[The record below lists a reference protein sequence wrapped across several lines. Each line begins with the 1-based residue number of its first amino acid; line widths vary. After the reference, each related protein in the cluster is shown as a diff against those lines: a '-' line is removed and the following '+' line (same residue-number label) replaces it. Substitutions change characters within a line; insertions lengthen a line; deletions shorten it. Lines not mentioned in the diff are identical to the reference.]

1 MMKQSSKKTLSPV
14 TAEEA
19 PYTLPEGW
27 KWVRLGDVASWSSG
41 GTPSRKHPEYY
52 NGSIP
57 WVKTGELNDGFI
69 NSTEETITPEAIDHS
84 SAKLLPVQTVLLAM
98 YGATIGKTGILSIE
112 AATNQACACAICN
125 DNTYFKYLFYYLQ
138 SEKLNFIKV
147 GKGGAQPNISQTII
161 KAYLFPL
168 VSYKQQLVIVKNIE
182 NLFSKLDEAEK
193 KIDQALAAFP
203 ARRAALLHRAFQ
215 GDLTK
220 EWRKEHGV
228 GMESWIQNRLGDYA
242 TVQYGYT
249 ASATEE
255 VVGPKFLRITDIQD
269 GIVNWNTV
277 PYCRINDTDMEKYG
291 LSKGDILV
299 ARTGATTGKSYLVTS
314 EVESVFASYLIRI
327 KMNGASLLEK
337 YLYLFMQS
345 PEYWRTI
352 TSFSQGIAQPGVNGS
367 KLKELPIPVPTLP
380 EQQEIVCF
388 LDRLLAKEDKAKTLA
403 ASMKDRIAR
412 LRAAILARAF
422 RGAL

>member
-1 MMKQSSKKTLSPV
+1 MKKSSKKTLPPV

-27 KWVRLGDVASWSSG
+27 KWVRLGDVAEISKEKTDDIARYKAWPYVGLENMETGQGIISCADAGSVKSTKNLFHIG
-41 GTPSRKHPEYY
+41 DVLYGKLRPYLNKHDVATYEGICSTDILVFKVSDKVDSHY
-52 NGSIP
+52 
-57 WVKTGELNDGFI
+57 LNQYLNQREFI
-69 NSTEETITPEAIDHS
+69 NYAVSNSKGINLPRVSPKVIEQAPFPLASVQDQKHILQTIT
-84 SAKLLPVQTVLLAM
+84 Q
-98 YGATIGKTGILSIE
+98 
-112 AATNQACACAICN
+112 
-125 DNTYFKYLFYYLQ
+125 
-138 SEKLNFIKV
+138 
-147 GKGGAQPNISQTII
+147 
-161 KAYLFPL
+161 
-168 VSYKQQLVIVKNIE
+168 
-182 NLFSKLDEAEK
+182 LFSKLDEAEK

-269 GIVNWNTV
+269 GIVNWDTV
-277 PYCRINDTDMEKYG
+277 PYCSINDTDMEKYG

-367 KLKELPIPVPTLP
+367 KLKELLIPVPTLP
-380 EQQEIVCF
+380 EQQEIVR
-388 LDRLLAKEDKAKTLA
+388 LLGGLLAKEDKAKALA
-403 ASMKDRIAR
+403 ASMKENIAR